1 MGGVCKEQSYTNRP
15 GFLLWK
21 PGRFVYF
28 MGAFS
33 GAQHLPTS
41 VQLFEVLVIS
51 VFRGL
56 SVHLSERFFQTD
68 YRFFDDL
75 CLIGRAICKL
85 FGHPAVEHRLCFF
98 DLDAEQLIRRT
109 VQCVDDVDQ
118 RFQARHGVSG
128 LYMADVGDH
137 HADLIGQLFLRH
149 APCKAAG
156 TDAFSDVGVVH
167 HNTSPLRFVK

>member
-1 MGGVCKEQSYTNRP
+1 
-15 GFLLWK
+15 
-21 PGRFVYF
+21 

-56 SVHLSERFFQTD
+56 SVHFSERFFQTD

-75 CLIGRAICKL
+75 CFISRAICKL

-98 DLDAEQLIRRT
+98 DLNAQQFVRRA
-109 VQCVDDVDQ
+109 VQRVDDVDQ
-118 RFQARHGVSG
+118 RFQAGHGVACFD
-128 LYMADVGDH
+128 MADVRDH
-137 HADLIGQLFLRH
+137 HADLIGQLLLRH
-149 APCKAAG
+149 ALCKAAG

-167 HNTSPLRFVK
+167 HSTRTLRFVK

>member
-1 MGGVCKEQSYTNRP
+1 MSLLFFISKRNLSVPRMWLANPHSILQRGFSLSRAKAVFIPPSKLVFVARSSYPAQKSP

-33 GAQHLPTS
+33 GTQYLSTGI
-41 VQLFEVLVIS
+41 QFFEVLVIS

-98 DLDAEQLIRRT
+98 DLDAQQLVR
-109 VQCVDDVDQ
+109 
-118 RFQARHGVSG
+118 
-128 LYMADVGDH
+128 
-137 HADLIGQLFLRH
+137 
-149 APCKAAG
+149 
-156 TDAFSDVGVVH
+156 
-167 HNTSPLRFVK
+167 